1 MPLAA
6 TLPPIKFRPV
16 PRLLDHIGLAMYSN
30 FNKAIAE
37 LVVNG
42 YDADATEVAVE
53 ITAHQIVIRDNG
65 TGMSEDDIRNS
76 YMMLGSDQKRNVKRT
91 PRFNRLPIGNK
102 GIGKLAGLG
111 IARRISVTTIKGAR
125 SLRYE
130 IDRDELE
137 KSKTIEDSRHE
148 LLVIDEDAKESG
160 TVIVLSKIMPHV
172 RIDAPQLRGY
182 LAREIPQERNF
193 HITVNGEKCLRKDIP
208 AKRRIPVHLVDPV
221 CGSVTGEVVVAKKV
235 LTNIQ
240 PGILTTVRGRV
251 VGEPSLFDLNSGP
264 HKYHYG
270 FLLTGQVEVPGF
282 DPENEVD
289 LIPVIATDRE
299 GFNRNHPK
307 YRAYHKL
314 ITDLLIKVC
323 REEEKE
329 AESKRQKDVE
339 AKVQEA
345 IKRVADDFNA
355 FSKVKKQEQETT
367 RTDAPTAQPS
377 DVGTKKVSVKTEQE
391 FHETSPPDE
400 KHRTNP
406 VGITDKRLRQ
416 ELDALPGIGHI
427 HLGPKRY
434 KITMKPLGV
443 DDFECRIDD
452 EKLIINV
459 NVSHPAYEQA
469 VEEKCVEI
477 TVFRAIGSAFA
488 WKESATSEEMYQV
501 LDELIRFQAFR
512 LATRRLRKRS
522 V

>member
-1 MPLAA
+1 MNATSTLA
-6 TLPPIKFRPV
+6 PIKFRPV

-42 YDADATEVAVE
+42 YDADATNVSVE
-53 ITAHQIVIRDNG
+53 IGAKEIVIKDNG
-65 TGMSEDDIRNS
+65 TGMNENDIRNS
-76 YMMLGSDQKRNVKRT
+76 YMMLGSDQKRKIRRT
-91 PRFNRLPIGNK
+91 TQFDRLPIGNK

-111 IARRISVTTIKGAR
+111 ISRRISVATRKDGK
-125 SLRYE
+125 SFQYE

-137 KSKTIEDSRHE
+137 KAKT
-148 LLVIDEDAKESG
+148 LEDAYHDLRSVADSADEHG
-160 TVIVLSKIMPHV
+160 TTIVLSKIMPHV
-172 RIDAPQLRGY
+172 KIDVPQLRGY
-182 LAREIPQERNF
+182 LAREIPQGANF
-193 HITVNGEKCLRKDIP
+193 QITVNGEKCLRKDIP
-208 AKRRIPVHLVDPV
+208 AKRKIPINLVDPV
-221 CGSVTGEVVVAKKV
+221 CGKVFGEVIVAKKV

-270 FLLTGQVEVPGF
+270 FLLTGQVEVPSF

-314 ITDLLIKVC
+314 ITDLLVKIC

-329 AESKRQKDVE
+329 AESKRQKEVE
-339 AKVQEA
+339 AKVQDA

-355 FSKVKKQEQETT
+355 FNKAKKQET
-367 RTDAPTAQPS
+367 RSGGSTAEPTENGAQR
-377 DVGTKKVSVKTEQE
+377 VHVKTDEE
-391 FHETSPPDE
+391 FHETKNPNE
-400 KHRTNP
+400 RHRTNP
-406 VGITDKRLRQ
+406 VGITDKRLRK
-416 ELDALPGIGHI
+416 ELDALPGIGQI
-427 HLGPKRY
+427 QLGNRRY

-452 EKLIINV
+452 EAAVINI

-469 VEEKCVEI
+469 VEEKSVEI
-477 TVFRAIGSAFA
+477 TVYRAIGNAFA
-488 WKESATSEEMYQV
+488 WKESETSEEMYQ
-501 LDELIRFQAFR
+501 LIDELIRFQAFR
-512 LATRRLRKRS
+512 LATRRLRKN
-522 V
+522 

>member
-1 MPLAA
+1 MPTAS

-42 YDADATEVAVE
+42 YDADAMHVAVTINVTE
-53 ITAHQIVIRDNG
+53 IIISDDGA
-65 TGMSEDDIRNS
+65 GMNEDDIRNS
-76 YMMLGSDQKRNVKRT
+76 YMMLGSDQKRNLKRT

-111 IARRISVTTIKGAR
+111 IARRISVTTTKDAVT
-125 SLRYE
+125 LAYD

-137 KSKTIEDSRHE
+137 KSRTIEDSRHDLRVVDPGE
-148 LLVIDEDAKESG
+148 KQPGTTILL
-160 TVIVLSKIMPHV
+160 TKIMPHV
-172 RIDAPQLRGY
+172 RIDVPQLRGY
-182 LAREIPQERNF
+182 LAREIPQDRNF
-193 HITVNGEKCLRKDIP
+193 QITVNGEKCLRKDIP
-208 AKRRIPVHLVDPV
+208 AKRKIPVNVKDDV
-221 CGSVTGEVVVAKKV
+221 CGRVVGEVVVAKKV
-235 LTNIQ
+235 LTNIA

-251 VGEPSLFDLNSGP
+251 VGEPSLFDLNTGP

-270 FLLTGQVEVPGF
+270 FLLTGQVEVPSF

-289 LIPVIATDRE
+289 LVPVIATDRE

-307 YRAYHKL
+307 YRAFHML
-314 ITDLLIKVC
+314 MTALLVRIC

-329 AESKRQKDVE
+329 AESKRQKEVE
-339 AKVQEA
+339 AKVQDA
-345 IKRVADDFNA
+345 VKRVADDFNA
-355 FSKVKKQEQETT
+355 FNKAKQQEVKNLEG
-367 RTDAPTAQPS
+367 PTAQPS
-377 DVGTKKVSVKTEQE
+377 ESGTKKVSAKIDEE
-391 FHETSPPDE
+391 FHETRKPDE

-406 VGITDKRLRQ
+406 VGITDKRLRK
-416 ELDALPGIGHI
+416 ELDALPGIGQI
-427 HLGPKRY
+427 HLGSKRY

-452 EKLIINV
+452 EKLIINI

-469 VEEKCVEI
+469 VEEKSVEI

-488 WKESATSEEMYQV
+488 WKESTTSEEMYHT

-512 LATRRLRKRS
+512 LATRRLRKGGS
-522 V
+522 

>member
-1 MPLAA
+1 MARA
-6 TLPPIKFRPV
+6 TNLVPIKFRPV

-42 YDADATEVAVE
+42 YDADATHVAVE
-53 ITAHQIVIRDNG
+53 IGANEISIRDDG
-65 TGMSEDDIRNS
+65 AGMNEDDIRNS
-76 YMMLGSDQKRNVKRT
+76 YMMLGSDQKRSIKRT
-91 PRFNRLPIGNK
+91 PRFDRLPIGNK

-111 IARRISVTTIKGAR
+111 IARRISVTTTKGGVT
-125 SLRYE
+125 LGYD

-137 KSKTIEDSRHE
+137 KSQTIEESQHDLRALVE
-148 LLVIDEDAKESG
+148 GPQKPGTTILL
-160 TVIVLSKIMPHV
+160 TKIMPHV
-172 RIDAPQLRGY
+172 RIDVPQLRGY
-182 LAREIPQERNF
+182 LAREIPQDRNF
-193 HITVNGEKCLRKDIP
+193 QITVNGEKCLRKDIP
-208 AKRRIPVHLVDPV
+208 AKRKIPVDIKDAV
-221 CGSVTGEVVVAKKV
+221 CGRVVGEIVVAKKV
-235 LTNIQ
+235 LTNIA

-270 FLLTGQVEVPGF
+270 FLLTGQLEVPKF
-282 DPENEVD
+282 DPEDEAD
-289 LIPVIATDRE
+289 LVPVIATDRE

-314 ITDLLIKVC
+314 MTDLLIKIC

-329 AESKRQKDVE
+329 AESKRQKEVE
-339 AKVQEA
+339 AKVQDA

-355 FSKVKKQEQETT
+355 FNKAKQQEVGKL
-367 RTDAPTAQPS
+367 DAPTAQPS
-377 DVGTKKVSVKTEQE
+377 DSGTKKVSVKIDDE
-391 FHETSPPDE
+391 FHETRRPD
-400 KHRTNP
+400 KDHRTNP
-406 VGITDKRLRQ
+406 VGITDKRLRK
-416 ELDALPGIGHI
+416 ELDALPGVGQI
-427 HLGPKRY
+427 HLGAKRY

-452 EKLIINV
+452 EKLIINI

-469 VEEKCVEI
+469 VEEKSVEI

-488 WKESATSEEMYQV
+488 WKESTTSEEMYHT

-512 LATRRLRKRS
+512 LATRRLRMRS
-522 V
+522 G

>member
-1 MPLAA
+1 MARPAI
-6 TLPPIKFRPV
+6 LPPIKFRPV

-42 YDADATEVAVE
+42 YDADATQVAVE
-53 ITAHQIVIRDNG
+53 ISANKIVIRDDG
-65 TGMSEDDIRNS
+65 AGMSEDDIRNS
-76 YMMLGSDQKRNVKRT
+76 YMMLGSDQKRSIKRT
-91 PRFNRLPIGNK
+91 VQFNRLPIGNK

-111 IARRISVTTIKGAR
+111 IARKISVTTTKDG
-125 SLRYE
+125 LTLGYD

-137 KSKTIEDSRHE
+137 KSRTIEDSRHD
-148 LLVIDEDAKESG
+148 LRVIDNDGILSG
-160 TVIVLSKIMPHV
+160 TTILLSKIMPHV
-172 RIDAPQLRGY
+172 KIDVPQLRGY
-182 LAREIPQERNF
+182 LAREIPQDRNF

-208 AKRRIPVHLVDPV
+208 AKRKIPIDVADDI
-221 CGSVTGEVVVAKKV
+221 CGRVVGEIIVAKKV
-235 LTNIQ
+235 LTNIA

-270 FLLTGQVEVPGF
+270 FLLTGQVEVPSF
-282 DPENEVD
+282 DPEDEVD
-289 LIPVIATDRE
+289 LVPVIATDRE

-314 ITDLLIKVC
+314 MTDLLVKIC
-323 REEEKE
+323 RQEEKE
-329 AESKRQKDVE
+329 AESKRQKEVE

-345 IKRVADDFNA
+345 VKRVADDFNA
-355 FSKVKKQEQETT
+355 FNKAKKQETNNI
-367 RTDAPTAQPS
+367 DAPIAQPS
-377 DVGTKKVSVKTEQE
+377 DSGTKKISVKTEQE
-391 FHETSPPDE
+391 FHETRQPDE

-406 VGITDKRLRQ
+406 VGITDKRLRK

-427 HLGPKRY
+427 HLGSKRY

-452 EKLIINV
+452 EKLIINI

-469 VEEKCVEI
+469 VEEKSVEI

-488 WKESATSEEMYQV
+488 WKESTTSEEMYHAI
-501 LDELIRFQAFR
+501 DELIRFQAFR
-512 LATRRLRKRS
+512 LATRRLRQRS
-522 V
+522 

>member
-1 MPLAA
+1 MSTASTLA
-6 TLPPIKFRPV
+6 PIKFRPV

-42 YDADATEVAVE
+42 YDADATQVAVE
-53 ITAHQIVIRDNG
+53 ITANQIVIQDNG
-65 TGMSEDDIRNS
+65 SGMSEDDIRNS
-76 YMMLGSDQKRNVKRT
+76 YMMLGSDQKRSIKRT

-111 IARRISVTTIKGAR
+111 IARKISVTTTKDR
-125 SLRYE
+125 LTLSYD

-137 KSKTIEDSRHE
+137 KSRTIEDSRHD
-148 LLVIDEDAKESG
+148 LRVIDNDENG
-160 TVIVLSKIMPHV
+160 TRSSTTILLSKIMPHV
-172 RIDAPQLRGY
+172 KIDVPQLRGY
-182 LAREIPQERNF
+182 LAREIPQDRNF
-193 HITVNGEKCLRKDIP
+193 QITVNGEKCLRKDIP
-208 AKRRIPVHLVDPV
+208 AKRTISVNVADEV
-221 CGSVTGEVVVAKKV
+221 CGRVVGEIIVAKKV
-235 LTNIQ
+235 LTNIA

-270 FLLTGQVEVPGF
+270 FLLTGQVEVPSF
-282 DPENEVD
+282 DPEDEVD

-314 ITDLLIKVC
+314 MTDLLVRIC

-329 AESKRQKDVE
+329 AESKRQKEVE

-355 FSKVKKQEQETT
+355 FNKAKKQETSNV
-367 RTDAPTAQPS
+367 DAPTAQPS
-377 DVGTKKVSVKTEQE
+377 DSGAKKISAKADEE
-391 FHETSPPDE
+391 FHETRRPDQ

-406 VGITDKRLRQ
+406 VGITDKRLRK

-427 HLGPKRY
+427 HLGSKRY

-452 EKLIINV
+452 EKLIINI

-469 VEEKCVEI
+469 VEEKSVEI
-477 TVFRAIGSAFA
+477 TVFRAIGSTFA
-488 WKESATSEEMYQV
+488 WKESTTSEEMYHT

-512 LATRRLRKRS
+512 LATRRLRHRS
-522 V
+522 E